1 MQIQLNQIKE
11 AGGSM
16 KPELITCIPNFSEA
30 RRPEVVSAI
39 KTAITNVPDILVLDQ
54 HSDLDHNRS
63 VITFVGPPK
72 TIAEAAFAGIKE
84 AARQINLDQHT
95 GQHPRIGAADVV
107 PFVPL
112 TGVSLEDCVTI
123 AKDLGK
129 RVAEELNIPVYLYEE
144 AASDPKRVNLEN
156 IRRGE
161 YEGLKTRIKE
171 PEWKPDFGPSE
182 AGTAGATVIGARK
195 PLVAFNVYL
204 ATDDVSIAKKISKAV
219 RFSSGGLRYVKA
231 LGLLVDGLAQ
241 VSMNLTDTPRTP
253 IPRVVE
259 LIRSEAARY
268 GVQIHHTELVGLI
281 SQDALIDAARW
292 YLQLDQFDPD
302 QLLESRIYAAVQEQN
317 KDFLEEVASDSPAPG
332 GGSASA
338 YTGALAAALTG
349 MVSRLTIGRK
359 KYADVEEEMKS
370 LAKDSDQLRA
380 KLKAAVQ
387 KDTDAFLQVMQAY
400 QLPRE
405 TEKEKKLRSERITS
419 ATILAGE
426 VPLETAEL
434 ALKVMELSVKAA
446 ALGNKN
452 AISDSAAAC
461 ALGRAALTAA
471 ALNVQ
476 INASGLADEVVN
488 EWNTRLEAI
497 LKRAHKAET
506 EIRDT
511 LKEQAGLDY
520 PG

>member
-1 MQIQLNQIKE
+1 
-11 AGGSM
+11 M

-30 RRPEVVSAI
+30 RRPEVVSVI
-39 KTAITNVPDILVLDQ
+39 KTAISNIPNVLILDQ
-54 HSDLDHNRS
+54 HSDLDHNRT
-63 VITFVGPPK
+63 VITFVGPPES
-72 TIAEAAFAGIKE
+72 IAEAAFSGIKV
-84 AARQINLDQHT
+84 AARLINLDQHT
-95 GQHPRIGAADVV
+95 GQHPRIGAADVI
-107 PFVPL
+107 PFVPFS
-112 TGVSLEDCVTI
+112 GVSLEDCVTI
-123 AKDLGK
+123 AKNLGE

-144 AASDPKRVNLEN
+144 AASDPGRVNLEN

-161 YEGLKTRIKE
+161 FEGLKTKIKE
-171 PEWKPDFGPSE
+171 PEWKPDYGPSE
-182 AGTAGATVIGARK
+182 AGTAGACVIGARK
-195 PLVAFNVYL
+195 PLLAFNVYL

-219 RFSSGGLRYVKA
+219 RFSSGGLRHVKA

-241 VSMNLTDTPRTP
+241 VSMNLTDTTRTP
-253 IPRVVE
+253 VARVVE
-259 LIRSEAARY
+259 LIRREAARY
-268 GVQIHHTELVGLI
+268 GVQIHHSELVGLI

-292 YLQLDQFDPD
+292 YMQLDQFEPD
-302 QLLESRIYAAVQEQN
+302 QLLESRIFAAVQEQN

-338 YTGALAAALTG
+338 YAGALAAALTG

-359 KYADVEEEMKS
+359 KYAEVEEEMKL

-380 KLKAAVQ
+380 ELKAAVQ

-400 QLPRE
+400 RLPKE

-434 ALKVMELSVKAA
+434 AVKAMELSVKAA
-446 ALGNKN
+446 ESGNQN

-471 ALNVQ
+471 SLNVQ
-476 INASGLADEVVN
+476 INASELPEEVVN
-488 EWNTRLEAI
+488 KWNSHLETFQ
-497 LKRAHKAET
+497 KRALKAESK
-506 EIRDT
+506 IRDL
-511 LKEQAGLDY
+511 LKERAGFDY